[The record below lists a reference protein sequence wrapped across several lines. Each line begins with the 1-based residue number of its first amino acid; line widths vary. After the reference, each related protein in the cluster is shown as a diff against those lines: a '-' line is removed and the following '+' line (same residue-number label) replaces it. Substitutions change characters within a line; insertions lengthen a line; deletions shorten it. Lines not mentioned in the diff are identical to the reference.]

1 MQYIRR
7 SEERGAANFGWLS
20 SKHSFSFG
28 NYYDPAHMGISALRV
43 INDDAVA
50 PAAGFDTHG
59 HKNMEI
65 ISYVLEGII
74 EHKDSTGNHYQ
85 IPAGDVQRMS
95 AGRGVTHSEF
105 NASKDKPLK
114 FLQIWI
120 QPNEMDIE
128 PEYEQRAIEQTSA
141 LTTLVSPS
149 GEGDA
154 LSIHQNAK
162 ISRLRL
168 NAGETYALTSSGE
181 NAYLHVVSGGL
192 KLVSGASAN
201 GSLSE
206 GDAIGGQIKQGETL
220 EVAATPKGVEALWFE
235 LP

>member
-1 MQYIRR
+1 
-7 SEERGAANFGWLS
+7 
-20 SKHSFSFG
+20 
-28 NYYDPAHMGISALRV
+28 
-43 INDDAVA
+43 
-50 PAAGFDTHG
+50 
-59 HKNMEI
+59 MEI
-65 ISYVLEGII
+65 ISYVLEGVI
-74 EHKDSTGNHYQ
+74 EHKDSKGNHYQ

-128 PEYEQRAIEQTSA
+128 PEYEQRAIEQTGA
-141 LTTLVSPS
+141 LTTLISPS

-162 ISRLRL
+162 ISRLQL

-192 KLVSGASAN
+192 KRVSGASAN
-201 GSLSE
+201 GYLSE
-206 GDAIGGQIKQGETL
+206 GDAIGGQVKQGKAL
-220 EVAATPKGVEALWFE
+220 EVAATAKGVEALWFE